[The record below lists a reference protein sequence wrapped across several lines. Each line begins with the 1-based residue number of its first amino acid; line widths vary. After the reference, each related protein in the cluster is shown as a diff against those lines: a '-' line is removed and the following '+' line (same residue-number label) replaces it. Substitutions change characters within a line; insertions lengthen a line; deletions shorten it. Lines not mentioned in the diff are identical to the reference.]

1 MKLGVLAH
9 PITVAADVDE
19 VAVMQHPVDEGVNG
33 QKYLTQSADIIFDP
47 PIGRSVFCSLCSL
60 TSEQS
65 TLAGLT

>member
-33 QKYLTQSADIIFDP
+33 QKYLTQSADIIF
-47 PIGRSVFCSLCSL
+47 CSLYSL